1 MRDVTVAAILY
12 MILFVVL
19 TTKITMPMGSL
30 SVETLHDLHYLFS
43 ELVFWAGTLYI
54 CASGTYGAFV
64 RQDKFGMSR
73 DYPLMNRALS
83 MFLLVSPFLAV
94 FINVRFTYLLLGLLL
109 LSHARS
115 KTDEDRTIEFTKTR
129 MFSNSVLIILF
140 TLALMLMN
148 ANDYY
153 VTSMLNFGSVN
164 DEIEGVNVTR

>member
-1 MRDVTVAAILY
+1 MRDVTVTAVLY
-12 MILFVVL
+12 MILFVIL

-30 SVETLHDLHYLFS
+30 SVETLNDLHYLLS
-43 ELVFWAGTLYI
+43 ELVFWGGTLYI

-64 RQDKFGMSR
+64 RQDRFGMSR
-73 DYPLMNRALS
+73 DYPLVNRALS
-83 MFLLVSPFLAV
+83 MLLLVSPFLAV

-153 VTSMLNFGSVN
+153 VTSMLDFGSVN
-164 DEIEGVNVTR
+164 DKIEGVDVTR